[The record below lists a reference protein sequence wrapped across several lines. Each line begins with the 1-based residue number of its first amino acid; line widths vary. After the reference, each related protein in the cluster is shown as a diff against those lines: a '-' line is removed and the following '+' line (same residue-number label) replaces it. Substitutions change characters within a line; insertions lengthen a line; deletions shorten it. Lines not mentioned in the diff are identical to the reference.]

1 MSSILTNA
9 AAMTALQ
16 TLSQTNRS
24 LEQTQARISTGLK
37 VATAADNA
45 AYWSIATTMRSDNAA
60 LSTVQDALGLGAA
73 TVDVA
78 YTALESSVKVLDQ
91 IKSKLV
97 AAREPGIDRAKIQAE
112 VEALQDQL
120 IGMADAASFSGENW
134 LKIDTTSAPAAID
147 KSIVS
152 SFSRSGGAISI
163 GTITVNL
170 YTNDGTAAVA
180 AVAGVDANSDGDFT
194 DAGDTAPVAAVAAV
208 PDTTVALFDS
218 NSTAA
223 NKAGLLD
230 RQQTVTSGATFTVA
244 SLDISDLDDSAADV
258 TDLEDMIA
266 AVDAAIGAVTTAASD
281 LGTVKMRIDLQ
292 KDFVTSLMDAI
303 ERGVGA
309 LVDADMNEESTR
321 LQALQVQQQLGVQS
335 LSIANASSQNI
346 LRLFQ

>member
-16 TLSQTNRS
+16 TLTQTNKQ

-78 YTALESSVKVLDQ
+78 YTALESSAKVLDE

-97 AAREPGIDRAKIQAE
+97 AAREPGVDRAKIQSE

-120 IGMADAASFSGENW
+120 VGMADAANFSGESW
-134 LKIDTTSAPAAID
+134 LKIDTTSTPASID

-152 SFSRSGGAISI
+152 SFSRSGGTISI
-163 GTITVNL
+163 GTIAVNL
-170 YTNDGTAAVA
+170 YTAGTA
-180 AVAGVDANSDGDFT
+180 AVAGVDNSTPADGDF
-194 DAGDTAPVAAVAAV
+194 DDPGDVAPVAAVPA
-208 PDTTVALFDS
+208 TTVALFDA
-218 NSTAA
+218 NTTAA
-223 NKAGLLD
+223 SKAGLLD
-230 RQQTVTSGATFTVA
+230 RQLTFTGAAGSGNFTVVG
-244 SLDISDLDDSAADV
+244 LDISALTDSAADV
-258 TDLEDMIA
+258 AKLEQMIT
-266 AVDAAIGAVTTAASD
+266 AVDNAIGTVTTAASD
-281 LGTVKMRIDLQ
+281 LGAVKMRIDLQ
-292 KDFVTSLMDAI
+292 KDFVSSLMDAI